1 MRATFTDK
9 LFSLAL
15 RTETCNYSSLHLE
28 PSYGIEP
35 GFCKLW
41 VEEYPLRYTGNF
53 MNNQQPTVKGVII
66 LLFPYLVLS
75 KTFRFG
81 SNIIGQLFIVALI
94 LWVVCSEKDTSF
106 ENSCRLNHHFS
117 ERFRNCLTYS
127 GKDYGRKVTFVMSHW
142 LVMINELK
150 HIKLSFAEFEIQC

>member
-1 MRATFTDK
+1 MVCPYTLLSVHTIHTSRANKQVIFLRLIFLMKLRKLLYASLPSSALVGSSGISLRNMSSFNLKFSTFSEVILLRFAGKRLNMRAPFTDK

-53 MNNQQPTVKGVII
+53 MNN
-66 LLFPYLVLS
+66 
-75 KTFRFG
+75 
-81 SNIIGQLFIVALI
+81 
-94 LWVVCSEKDTSF
+94 
-106 ENSCRLNHHFS
+106 
-117 ERFRNCLTYS
+117 
-127 GKDYGRKVTFVMSHW
+127 
-142 LVMINELK
+142 
-150 HIKLSFAEFEIQC
+150 